1 MKTIKKE
8 DAHKALI
15 TMLWNHEP
23 LFRNQILNSIDNFLM
38 DELNLNKD
46 DIPWLNKKKD
56 KCNDYL
62 DFLSLLR
69 LAYARVFSEYYD
81 RHHRRLH

>member
-1 MKTIKKE
+1 MKAIKKK
-8 DAHKALI
+8 DVCKALI

-23 LFRNQILNSIDNFLM
+23 LFRNQILNSIDNFLL
-38 DELNLNKD
+38 DELNLSKD
-46 DIPWLNKKKD
+46 DIPWLSEKKD
-56 KCNDYL
+56 NYNGYL